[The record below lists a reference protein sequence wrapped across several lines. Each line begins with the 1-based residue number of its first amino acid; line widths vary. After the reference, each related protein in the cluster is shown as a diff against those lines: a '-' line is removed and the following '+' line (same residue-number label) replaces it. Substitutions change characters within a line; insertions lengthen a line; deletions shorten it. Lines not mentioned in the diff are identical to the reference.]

1 MNKLQH
7 SLPAL
12 GILAVVL
19 LTFLRPANDKP
30 PAVMEWDAEAWEEQL
45 SRELVRGEAILVTK
59 LIFPKP
65 PDTLVQDD
73 HLLARY
79 EVLIEEPSL

>member
-1 MNKLQH
+1 MNKHQH

-12 GILAVVL
+12 GIMAVVL

-30 PAVMEWDAEAWEEQL
+30 LSVMDWDAEAWNQQL
-45 SRELVRGEAILVTK
+45 TRELVQGGSPVSTK
-59 LIFPKP
+59 LLLPKP
-65 PDTLVQDD
+65 PDTLTQKN

-79 EVLIEEPSL
+79 EDILQDNGS